1 MRKALKKLLILFVII
16 NFMGLILEGAITV
29 DNSKTT
35 IANENND
42 KNQLKKIKE
51 KEKITVVAP
60 LKDISYFY
68 LDTETNTIEGIDAD
82 IISEIMKRLGI
93 NIMEIKETLFADLLK
108 ELSTDDSIDMAAG
121 GIYITPEREELVSFT
136 QPLYRGTD
144 TVVVPLL
151 SNINFKSDL
160 KNAVVGVVKGT
171 VFVELAEKW
180 KENKVI
186 KDMVIFET
194 TADAL
199 NAINSAKVDAGLVD
213 SIIVKYSLKKEKNLS
228 LRILKDYTPEVYGN
242 VGISVGKHDNSL
254 LNELNK
260 IINDMKADGTLYG
273 ILIDNGLDKSNM
285 IPN

>member
-1 MRKALKKLLILFVII
+1 M
-16 NFMGLILEGAITV
+16 
-29 DNSKTT
+29 
-35 IANENND
+35 
-42 KNQLKKIKE
+42 
-51 KEKITVVAP
+51 
-60 LKDISYFY
+60 
-68 LDTETNTIEGIDAD
+68 
-82 IISEIMKRLGI
+82 
-93 NIMEIKETLFADLLK
+93 
-108 ELSTDDSIDMAAG
+108 
-121 GIYITPEREELVSFT
+121 
-136 QPLYRGTD
+136 
-144 TVVVPLL
+144 L

-228 LRILKDYTPEVYGN
+228 LRVLKDYTPEVYGN
-242 VGISVGKHDNSL
+242 VVISVGKHDNSL

>member
-1 MRKALKKLLILFVII
+1 MRKALKKLLILFFII
-16 NFMGLILEGAITV
+16 NFMGLILEGAVTV
-29 DNSKTT
+29 DNSKAT
-35 IANENND
+35 IANENKD
-42 KNQLKKIKE
+42 KNGLKKLKE
-51 KEKITVVAP
+51 KGKITVVAP

-82 IISEIMKRLGI
+82 IIAEIMKRLGI
-93 NIMEIKETLFADLLK
+93 NIMEIKETLFADLFK
-108 ELSTDDSIDMAAG
+108 KLSTDDSIDMAAG

-136 QPLYRGTD
+136 QPLYKGTD

-171 VFVELAEKW
+171 VFVELAERW
-180 KENKVI
+180 KENKLI
-186 KDMVIFET
+186 KDMMIFET

-228 LRILKDYTPEVYGN
+228 LRVLKDYTPEVYGN
-242 VGISVGKHDNSL
+242 VGIPVGKNDNSL

-285 IPN
+285 V